1 MKHQQ
6 PKLTVDAVVF
16 DGEGRLLLIK
26 RKSPPFQG
34 CYALPGG
41 FVEYGETVE
50 DAALRELK
58 EETGVAAK
66 IQRLVGIYSQAGRDP
81 RGHVVSVAFLMKVR
95 TAKPKADDDA
105 AAAEFVAGWR
115 TKRLAFDHAA
125 IVADA
130 VALIPKAK
138 R

>member
-1 MKHQQ
+1 MKMRQ

-16 DGEGRLLLIK
+16 DAADRLLLIK
-26 RKSPPFQG
+26 RKSPPFEG

-50 DAALRELK
+50 EAARRELN
-58 EETGVAAK
+58 EETGVSVNS
-66 IQRLVGIYSQAGRDP
+66 QRLVGIYSQSNRDP

-95 TAKPKADDDA
+95 NAKAHAGDDA
-105 AAAEFVAGWR
+105 AAAAFVPDWR
-115 TKRLAFDHAA
+115 SKRLAFDHAK

-130 VALIPKAK
+130 RALMRKK

>member
-1 MKHQQ
+1 MKQ

-16 DGEGRLLLIK
+16 DSAGRLLLIK

-58 EETGVAAK
+58 EETGVVAK
-66 IQRLVGIYSQAGRDP
+66 IQHLVGIYSQAGRDP

-95 TAKPKADDDA
+95 SATPKADDDA
-105 AAAEFVAGWR
+105 AAAEFVEGWR
-115 TKRLAFDHAA
+115 TKRLAFDHAR

-130 VALIPKAK
+130 VTLLRKAK
-138 R
+138 L

>member
-1 MKHQQ
+1 MKQ

-16 DGEGRLLLIK
+16 DSAGRLLLIK

-50 DAALRELK
+50 EAAHRELK
-58 EETGVAAK
+58 EETGVTAK
-66 IQRLVGIYSQAGRDP
+66 TQHLVGIYSQSNRDP

-95 TAKPKADDDA
+95 SAKPKADDDA
-105 AAAEFVAGWR
+105 AAAEFVADWR
-115 TKRLAFDHAA
+115 AKRLAFDHAK

-130 VALIPKAK
+130 VAFMRKTA
-138 R
+138 

>member
-1 MKHQQ
+1 MKQ

-16 DGEGRLLLIK
+16 DGAGRLLLIK

-50 DAALRELK
+50 EAAHRELK
-58 EETGVAAK
+58 EETGVTAK
-66 IQRLVGIYSQAGRDP
+66 TQHLVGIYSQADRDP
-81 RGHVVSVAFLMKVR
+81 RGHVVSVAFLMKTR
-95 TAKPKADDDA
+95 TATPMAGDDA
-105 AAAEFVAGWR
+105 AAAAFVADWQA
-115 TKRLAFDHAA
+115 KRLAFDHAK

-130 VALIPKAK
+130 VALMRK